1 MKPCIKLQ
9 AIGFALVALA
19 GLGLAP
25 GGAGAQQP
33 VAIAPRIFA
42 GTVPTQAWPAQ
53 GYLQIAPNR
62 VCGGTLVS
70 GRWFLTAGHCV
81 SVSGTGLAVPPKL
94 PASAFT
100 VNLGETDTTQFGGP
114 ERFAVD
120 DVQRDP
126 LYLRVQR
133 SADHDLALLHLAS
146 PTPATTR
153 FEPMRIVTPGES
165 ALWRPGVVATVIG
178 WGAGVAGGALPTQL
192 AQAGVPV
199 LDDATCAADYPLTG
213 TSPFDITS
221 MFCAGDG
228 TQDTCTGDSGG
239 PIMVPRVDTFVLA
252 GVTSYGG
259 AVCGDPA
266 QPGVYARVGAPVMNM
281 FVRGLVPTA
290 TIATAPSSPDPG
302 ADVALTAEAHEPDL
316 AAGAPDYAWDLDDDG
331 RYDDAT
337 GPTATLSRI
346 NSGSTVVRVQETYP
360 DGDRAVA
367 REVVTTAGSPL
378 PQPPPPPPPPPK
390 PAAAASAAGNGASS
404 DFATPSPTGP
414 PSVRLQPLAR
424 LLAGPHTISLRS
436 LRDGRLKIGVRCTAA
451 CSLRA
456 RYTLDARTARRIGL
470 ARVAAS
476 TLIGSGSGRL
486 RTAGKVT
493 IVIRLTRRAV
503 RALPDAGGAATRVR
517 VTATGGGRTQRLERT
532 IRLKR

>member
-1 MKPCIKLQ
+1 
-9 AIGFALVALA
+9 
-19 GLGLAP
+19 
-25 GGAGAQQP
+25 
-33 VAIAPRIFA
+33 
-42 GTVPTQAWPAQ
+42 VPTRPWPAQ

-81 SVSGTGLAVPPKL
+81 SVSGTGLAVPPAL

-100 VNLGETDTTQFGGP
+100 VNLGESDTTQFGAP

-120 DVQRDP
+120 DVERDP

-133 SADHDLALLHLAS
+133 SANHDLALLHLAS

-153 FEPMRIVTPGES
+153 FEPMRIVTPGET

-199 LDDATCAADYPLTG
+199 LADATCAADYPLTG
-213 TSPFDITS
+213 TSPFDVMS
-221 MFCAGDG
+221 MLCAGDG

-239 PIMVPRVDTFVLA
+239 PLMVPRVDTFVLA

-266 QPGVYARVGAPVMNM
+266 QPGVYARVGALVMNM
-281 FVRGLVPTA
+281 FVRSLVPTA
-290 TIATAPSSPDPG
+290 AVAIAPSSPDPG
-302 ADVALTAEAHEPDL
+302 ADVALTADAHEPDL
-316 AAGAPDYAWDLDDDG
+316 AAGAPAYAWDLDDDG

-337 GPTATLSRI
+337 GPTATLHRI
-346 NSGSTVVRVQETYP
+346 NSGSTVVRVQETYA
-360 DGDRAVA
+360 DGDRALA

-378 PQPPPPPPPPPK
+378 PQPPPPPPPPPR
-390 PAAAASAAGNGASS
+390 PAAAGAGNVASS
-404 DFATPSPTGP
+404 GSATPSSTGP
-414 PSVRLQPLAR
+414 PPVGVKALAR
-424 LLAGPHTISLRS
+424 LLAGPRTISLRS
-436 LRDGRLKIGVRCTAA
+436 LRDGRFTIGVHCTAA
-451 CSLRA
+451 CSLHA
-456 RYTLDARTARRIGL
+456 RYTLDARTAHRIGL

-476 TLIGSGSGRL
+476 TLIGRGSKSL
-486 RTAGKVT
+486 RKAGSVT

-503 RALPDAGGAATRVR
+503 RALPAAGGAATRVR